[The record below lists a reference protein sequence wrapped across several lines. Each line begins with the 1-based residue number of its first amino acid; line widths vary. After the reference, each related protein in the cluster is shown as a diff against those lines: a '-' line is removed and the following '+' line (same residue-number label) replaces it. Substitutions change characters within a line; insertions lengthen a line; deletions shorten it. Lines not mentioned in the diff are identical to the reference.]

1 MIDKKTFGSFIKTKR
16 NEKNYS
22 QKELA
27 DLLFVT
33 EWAVSKWERG
43 LSYPDITLLSDI
55 CRVLGVSEHELLNA
69 STDTETRR
77 LKREARSFRVI
88 RGIWFWIPTILYAVA
103 ILTCFIC
110 NLAVNHTLSWF
121 FIVLSSLI
129 CAYTFIPTVT
139 GFFRSRKLLVFGVS
153 TYLSIALL
161 LFTCAVYVGDTS
173 WLLNACIGTL
183 IGYELVFMP
192 IILAKS
198 RVSRYKFPIAFGVAF
213 VLTVLLLINIDAW
226 TPIMLMPAIGITC
239 YGFVPAFISAF
250 ICTLRFDGFLK
261 AGICVSF
268 SSVLL
273 YCVELAADRLFG
285 TNDSSYE
292 IDFGDWARC
301 LEGNIQFICL
311 ISFLVIAA
319 AFILI
324 GALRMRKRR
333 YGNQ

>member
-1 MIDKKTFGSFIKTKR
+1 MTDKKTFGSFIKTKR
-16 NEKNYS
+16 IEKNYS

-43 LSYPDITLLSDI
+43 ISYPDVTLISDI
-55 CRVLGVSEHELLNA
+55 CRVLDVSEHELLTA
-69 STDTETRR
+69 STDMETRR

-88 RGIWFWIPTILYAVA
+88 RGAWFWIPTILYAVA

-139 GFFRSRKLLVFGVS
+139 GFFESRKLLIFAVS

-161 LFTCAVYVGDTS
+161 LFTCAVYVGDMS

-183 IGYELVFMP
+183 IGYELVFTP

-198 RVSRYKFPIAFGVAF
+198 RVSRYKFLIAFGAAF
-213 VLTVLLLINIDAW
+213 ALTVLLLINIDAW

-239 YGFVPAFISAF
+239 YGFIAAILSAF

-261 AGICVSF
+261 AGICVSL
-268 SSVLL
+268 SAVLY
-273 YCVELAADRLFG
+273 YCAGLVVDALFG
-285 TNDSSYE
+285 INDGSYE
-292 IDFGDWARC
+292 VNFGDWARC

-311 ISFLVIAA
+311 ISLLFIGA
-319 AFILI
+319 AFTVI
-324 GALRMRKRR
+324 GFLRMRRGR
-333 YGNQ
+333 